1 MVTGN
6 TPPQMG
12 RGGSEIHRGGAARQ
26 RPPQLDVTGGLV
38 AGAGAGLVMSAWKMG
53 LGALQGAGL
62 WGAPQLIATILLG
75 PGAYD
80 GGHHFRLVPVLVGLA
95 LHEATSAAM
104 GLVYVPLARHPILG
118 RRPFATAVA
127 YALAS
132 WAIYQYG
139 VMPWLAP
146 VMARHV
152 SAPGMAIAHVVFG
165 LALGGMGVWL
175 ARRSRRERGED
186 RHMVAA
192 RAGGAGG
199 AEDRDDDRDE

>member
-1 MVTGN
+1 MVTGD
-6 TPPQMG
+6 TPLQEG
-12 RGGSEIHRGGAARQ
+12 RGGSDVHRAAAARRQ
-26 RPPQLDVTGGLV
+26 PPPLDATGGLV
-38 AGAGAGLVMSAWKMG
+38 AGAVAGLVMSAWKMG
-53 LGALQGAGL
+53 LDALQGAGV
-62 WGAPQLIATILLG
+62 WGGPQLIATILLG
-75 PGAYD
+75 PSTYD
-80 GGHHFRLVPVLVGLA
+80 GGHHFTLVPVLVGLA
-95 LHEATSAAM
+95 LHEATSAAL

-118 RRPFATAVA
+118 RHPLATAVA

-132 WAIYQYG
+132 WVIYQYG

-192 RAGGAGG
+192 RASGAGG
-199 AEDRDDDRDE
+199 AEDHDDDRDE